1 MAWLGATKSLAVASA
16 IAFTLSASAQ
26 TSASHSD
33 KPETK
38 ACPKGVAQ
46 GSHCLTGRDSAG
58 AYYWLA
64 VPPEWNGV
72 LVVHAHGGP
81 ELGEPK
87 AERAAADLARWSIW
101 TRAGY
106 AYAGSSFR
114 QGGIEVRSAAE
125 DTERVRQLFIS
136 EIRAPRRTLLH
147 GQSWGAGV
155 AAKAAEMVTRTIDG
169 KYPYD
174 ALLLTSGVLGGGTQS
189 YNFRLDL
196 RVVYQVVCGNHPK
209 PGEPAY
215 PLWQGLP
222 LDSSLTRAELATRV
236 DECTGV
242 RKAPKERS
250 AGQQRNLKTLTDV
263 IAIPESSL
271 LGHMNWAT
279 WHFQDLVFRRLG
291 GRNPFGNV
299 GVRYSGSSDDDAL
312 NATVARY
319 RAEPDALSA
328 LAADTDLQGQI
339 PVPVLTVHGIHDAVA
354 FVELESFFY
363 DTMVKGGSADRLVQ
377 TFTSDSDHSYQSD
390 ANYVAAMGSLV
401 DWIDTGNKPSP
412 ASIAARCLTLSEAFD
427 PVTSCRFQPEFKPRP
442 LASRVPAR

>member
-1 MAWLGATKSLAVASA
+1 MAWLGATKILAIASA
-16 IAFTLSASAQ
+16 IAFTLFASAQ
-26 TSASHSD
+26 NSASRGD
-33 KPETK
+33 KPETQ

-46 GSHCLTGRDSAG
+46 GSRCLTGRDSAG

-87 AERAAADLARWSIW
+87 AERAAADLTRWSIW

-106 AYAGSSFR
+106 AYAGSGFHR
-114 QGGIEVRSAAE
+114 GGVEVRSAAE
-125 DTERVRQLFIS
+125 DTERVRQLFVSAIG
-136 EIRAPRRTLLH
+136 APRRTVLH

-155 AAKAAEMVTRTIDG
+155 AAKTAEMFARTMDG
-169 KYPYD
+169 KHPYD

-196 RVVYQVVCGNHPK
+196 RVVYQAVCGNHPR

-222 LDSSLTRAELATRV
+222 LDSSVTRAELATRV

-250 AGQQRNLKTLTDV
+250 ASQQRNLKTLTEV

-279 WHFQDLVFRRLG
+279 WHFQDIVFRRLA
-291 GRNPFGNV
+291 GRNPFGNA

-312 NATVARY
+312 NAKVARY
-319 RAEPDALSA
+319 RAEPEAVSA

-339 PVPVLTVHGIHDAVA
+339 AVPVLTVHGIHDPVA
-354 FVELESFFY
+354 FVELESFFH
-363 DTMVKGGSADRLVQ
+363 DTMVRGGSADRLLQ
-377 TFTSDSDHSYQSD
+377 TFTSDSNHSYQSD
-390 ANYVAAMGSLV
+390 ANYVAAMGALV
-401 DWIDTGNKPSP
+401 DWIDSGNKPSA
-412 ASIAARCLTLSEAFD
+412 ASVAARCLALSEIFD
-427 PVTSCRFQPEFKPRP
+427 PVKACRFQPEFKPRP
-442 LASRVPAR
+442 LAARVPAR